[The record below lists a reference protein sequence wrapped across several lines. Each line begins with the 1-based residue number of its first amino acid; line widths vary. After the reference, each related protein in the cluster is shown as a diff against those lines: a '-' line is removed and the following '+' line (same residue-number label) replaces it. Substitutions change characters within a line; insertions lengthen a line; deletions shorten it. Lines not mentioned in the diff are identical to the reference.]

1 MGTGYKLIQDEDGN
15 DIAFVGQYD
24 PATGQPD
31 GIVRAVY
38 YSGGIYEGQMTPDGK
53 PNGWGI
59 LYAGAFIRV
68 GWWKDFA
75 QSGNNMKL
83 DGNWNVKKQ
92 GWFENSSRT
101 AGFDRDH

>member
-1 MGTGYKLIQDEDGN
+1 MGTNRKLKVADLISKHFWKPTAQPVAAGYKVIRDEDGN

-68 GWWKDFA
+68 GWW
-75 QSGNNMKL
+75 
-83 DGNWNVKKQ
+83 
-92 GWFENSSRT
+92 
-101 AGFDRDH
+101 